1 MSQEDQQRILY
12 YTNLCETLY
21 GPASQQDRERAEHIL
36 EHAFPTF
43 SDAAGSGVAGRRP
56 SLDSS
61 YAYDISSPQDSAYA
75 LTVLLKN
82 SPNPYVQM
90 FASSRLKALI
100 TDQFPVFSQEAKI
113 QSRNFILEYTYMH
126 PNLQPFVIIQLAQV
140 LAMLTKLG
148 WFDLDEFK
156 NVHGDLNQFLQAS
169 VDHRIVGLQ
178 MLTVLV
184 QDINLPIPARNLAR
198 HRKTGKVYRARIKFG
213 YLMF

>member
-1 MSQEDQQRILY
+1 VPIVFNFLVDLKAHALFVPFSILCVIQMSQEDQQRILY

-82 SPNPYVQM
+82 SPNPYV
-90 FASSRLKALI
+90 
-100 TDQFPVFSQEAKI
+100 P
-113 QSRNFILEYTYMH
+113 
-126 PNLQPFVIIQLAQV
+126 
-140 LAMLTKLG
+140 
-148 WFDLDEFK
+148 
-156 NVHGDLNQFLQAS
+156 
-169 VDHRIVGLQ
+169 
-178 MLTVLV
+178 
-184 QDINLPIPARNLAR
+184 
-198 HRKTGKVYRARIKFG
+198 
-213 YLMF
+213 

>member
-1 MSQEDQQRILY
+1 VPIVFNFLVDLKAHALFVPFSILCVIQMSQEDQQRILY

-113 QSRNFILEYTYMH
+113 QSS
-126 PNLQPFVIIQLAQV
+126 A
-140 LAMLTKLG
+140 
-148 WFDLDEFK
+148 
-156 NVHGDLNQFLQAS
+156 
-169 VDHRIVGLQ
+169 
-178 MLTVLV
+178 
-184 QDINLPIPARNLAR
+184 
-198 HRKTGKVYRARIKFG
+198 
-213 YLMF
+213 

>member
-1 MSQEDQQRILY
+1 MQTLTSLNAPRTFVVAFECNKLYQEKGPTIVICFKPSIDYAWLYLHLSSFFQMSQEEQQRILY

-21 GPASQQDRERAEHIL
+21 GSASHQDRERAEHIL

-43 SDAAGSGVAGRRP
+43 ADAAGSGVAARRP

-90 FASSRLKALI
+90 FASTRLKALI

-113 QSRNFILEYTYMH
+113 QSSESSI
-126 PNLQPFVIIQLAQV
+126 
-140 LAMLTKLG
+140 
-148 WFDLDEFK
+148 
-156 NVHGDLNQFLQAS
+156 
-169 VDHRIVGLQ
+169 
-178 MLTVLV
+178 
-184 QDINLPIPARNLAR
+184 
-198 HRKTGKVYRARIKFG
+198 KT
-213 YLMF
+213 